1 MPAVVEIEEL
11 VLYYM
16 IMNKMTGKKVLYFCT
31 FVLRINKNQKD
42 MKKLLTIFFGL
53 MLVSSASAATKA
65 LFLTGGQSNTD
76 SAFDADSENRQ

>member
-1 MPAVVEIEEL
+1 
-11 VLYYM
+11 
-16 IMNKMTGKKVLYFCT
+16 
-31 FVLRINKNQKD
+31 